1 MNTMRKPLRS
11 LVNMAVVSMM
21 ASGMAHATGF
31 ALYTE
36 GNGYSTGNFGAG
48 VAAEAYDAS
57 TGWYNPA
64 GLALIRDEQLVLGGV
79 GVFPTSSVSGTSTYT
94 LQAPMLPPLPQYIQ
108 TFNGVDG
115 AENAVVPSMHYARP
129 LGENATFALSVVAPF
144 GLSTN
149 WDEFSPVR
157 YQATFT
163 QLLTMNLSPE
173 IGAKLSDNFAIGA
186 GLDLQHA
193 QVKFNRMIGAPNLSL
208 LNIPDFPSPMF
219 FDTLTYNKGDSNGIG
234 FHAGVLAM
242 FNNNHTRLG
251 LNFQSRMRHVFHGFS
266 RLSGRLANN
275 GADIFAAPDEAPGVA
290 WSDNLNSSP
299 IEFPSVLTLSGY
311 HDVSDRLALL
321 ASAVYTG
328 WSSFSTIQL
337 NNIIAPDV
345 APNGVIS
352 LVKLSVASPQNYKNV
367 WRLALGANYKL
378 NDTMML
384 RVGGGYDE
392 TPTNDIDRDMRLPDA
407 SRWALAIGGH
417 YQARPNLGLDLGYT
431 HLFAVKNPTINRTD
445 VLNATNSYNVNA
457 VAKANADLIGV
468 QLTWLMD
475 KEKHQA

>member
-36 GNGYSTGNFGAG
+36 GNGYSTGNYGAG

-64 GLALIRDEQLVLGGV
+64 GLALIRNEQLVLGGV
-79 GVFPTSSVSGTSTYT
+79 GVFPTSSVSGRSTYT
-94 LQAPMLPPLPQYIQ
+94 MDMPGLTPYVQ
-108 TFNGVDG
+108 TFNNIDG

-129 LGENATFALSVVAPF
+129 IGENATFALSLVSPF

-173 IGAKLSDNFAIGA
+173 VGAKLSDNFSIGA
-186 GLDLQHA
+186 GIDLQHA
-193 QVKFNRMIGAPNLSL
+193 QVKFNRMIGAPNIGPALDL
-208 LNIPDFPSPMF
+208 SPMF
-219 FDTLTYNKGDSNGIG
+219 ADTMTYNKGDSNGVG
-234 FHAGVLAM
+234 FHAGVMAV
-242 FNNNHTRLG
+242 FNENHTRLG
-251 LNFQSRMRHVFHGFS
+251 LNFQSQMRHVFKGYS
-266 RLSGRLANN
+266 RLSGRLAND
-275 GADIFAAPDEAPGVA
+275 GAQIVADPTIAPAVA
-290 WSDNLNSSP
+290 WSNTLNSSP
-299 IEFPSVLTLSGY
+299 IVFPSVLTLSGY
-311 HDVSDRLALL
+311 HDLSSKLAVL

-328 WSSFSTIQL
+328 WDSFKTIQL
-337 NNIIAPDV
+337 NNIMAPDV
-345 APNGVIS
+345 AEDGFATIS
-352 LVKLSVASPQNYKNV
+352 LVNLSVASPQNFKNV